1 LLAVPEINAV
11 LERRCTHMTERE
23 IRALGLDQLTS
34 GLARCAM
41 AGQLIRL
48 EALQTLLSNMGEDT
62 KTREAV
68 IAACKRHPDA
78 RWWLLRKRRFGV
90 ACSVH
95 WATVLGEEVNQELAG
110 RKEHC

>member
-1 LLAVPEINAV
+1 
-11 LERRCTHMTERE
+11 MTEQD

-48 EALQTLLSNMGEDT
+48 EALETLLSDAGEDIGA
-62 KTREAV
+62 REAV

-78 RWWLLRKRRFGV
+78 RWWLLRQCRYGV
-90 ACSVH
+90 ARTLH
-95 WATVLGEEVNQELAG
+95 WATVLGEEVNQERRVG
-110 RKEHC
+110 KFPPP

>member
-1 LLAVPEINAV
+1 
-11 LERRCTHMTERE
+11 MTERE

-48 EALQTLLSNMGEDT
+48 EALQTLLSDAGADIGAQ
-62 KTREAV
+62 EAV

-78 RWWLLRKRRFGV
+78 RWWLLRQRRFGV
-90 ACSVH
+90 ARTVH
-95 WATVLGEEVNQELAG
+95 WATVLGEEVHQEMTV
-110 RKEHC
+110 R

>member
-1 LLAVPEINAV
+1 
-11 LERRCTHMTERE
+11 MTERD

-48 EALQTLLSNMGEDT
+48 EAIQTLLSNVGEDT

-78 RWWLLRKRRFGV
+78 RWWLLRKRKYASGELQTSTQPSKRQ
-90 ACSVH
+90 CSKDSEPMLMV
-95 WATVLGEEVNQELAG
+95 WP
-110 RKEHC
+110 